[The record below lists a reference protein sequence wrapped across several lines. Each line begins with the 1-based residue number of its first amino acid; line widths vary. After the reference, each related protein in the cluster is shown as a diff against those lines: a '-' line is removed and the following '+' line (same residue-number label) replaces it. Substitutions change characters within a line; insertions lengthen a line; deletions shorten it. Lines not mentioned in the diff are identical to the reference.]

1 MNRNVRRIH
10 APAFKAQVALEAIK
24 ETKTVAELSSLY
36 KIHATQITKWKH
48 EAIELITGGFSTQ
61 HKQRKR
67 HTEALIPELFRQ
79 SYLVFQDPACI
90 TNRSLLILRDLSS

>member
-67 HTEALIPELFRQ
+67 HTEALIPELYRQ
-79 SYLVFQDPACI
+79 IGRLKVEVDF
-90 TNRSLLILRDLSS
+90 LKKKMGLFEE